1 MIWCLLRGRR
11 GLKRSLCYKFIVLC
25 LKNEG
30 SDFLETSI
38 FCSHLHQFD
47 VWAAWV
53 KTLLFWFGSTCHP
66 LCLGVNDCT
75 RCKAMVKVLQGLFYI
90 EFTPIVIQCT
100 DMWRESK
107 RAEGKIHQLS
117 TEDEIRQESLPS
129 TSSSTDSSFLP
140 STSSGVIIMQ

>member
-1 MIWCLLRGRR
+1 
-11 GLKRSLCYKFIVLC
+11 
-25 LKNEG
+25 
-30 SDFLETSI
+30 
-38 FCSHLHQFD
+38 
-47 VWAAWV
+47 
-53 KTLLFWFGSTCHP
+53 
-66 LCLGVNDCT
+66 
-75 RCKAMVKVLQGLFYI
+75 MVKVLQGLFYT

-129 TSSSTDSSFLP
+129 TSSSTDSSLLP